1 MFRKYR
7 ILFVRWYRRRK
18 KRFIYMPIESR
29 RSTIQEK
36 GKVFYVYLFAF
47 LQKMKPKK
55 TNSNF
60 RFLPP
65 PKQKRRFIWL

>member
-55 TNSNF
+55 TGF
-60 RFLPP
+60 CTRFLPP
-65 PKQKRRFIWL
+65 KTKRRFI